1 MTQPTASAGDSN
13 CFPSEV
19 KPTAFDWSTAEERAK
34 WKATSLTLAKEKLHE
49 AAKKLAYRG

>member
-1 MTQPTASAGDSN
+1 
-13 CFPSEV
+13 V

-34 WKATSLTLAKEKLHE
+34 WKATSLTLAKEKLYE